1 MNKLSESQ
9 MEGECSLED
18 AGIAGRKANTP
29 SEKWQVGNQS
39 IQVSHLQK
47 VYWPETGFTKGDV
60 LEYYR
65 QIAPVLLPY
74 LKDRPVTLRMYP
86 QGVEETSYYLR
97 DCPADA
103 PTWLRRVTYQ
113 PKTVNHPVQLP
124 LIDTAAGLLWFANQ
138 GAIEV
143 HLWGSRTQDLTQ
155 PDLAIFDLDAGST
168 ATFEAIREAALQL
181 HDALAQAGV
190 RGYPKTSGRGGLHVF
205 VPLAPGSTFERVRRW
220 VKAAGNKLA
229 SNYPNLIAPAR
240 GATHEGGRV
249 TVDYAQNSIG
259 RNTAAP
265 YTLRAH
271 PDHPT
276 VSTPLTWEELEAG
289 SMHPATFTPQV
300 VLERLRR
307 MGDLFIPV
315 LQADQRIDEL

>member
-1 MNKLSESQ
+1 MQ
-9 MEGECSLED
+9 P
-18 AGIAGRKANTP
+18 GRRRNSRKKANTP

-65 QIAPVLLPY
+65 YIAPVLLPY
-74 LKDRPVTLRMYP
+74 LKDCPVTLRMYP

-181 HDALAQAGV
+181 HDALAQAGSQGISQDQ
-190 RGYPKTSGRGGLHVF
+190 RERRITRLCTARTRLH
-205 VPLAPGSTFERVRRW
+205 
-220 VKAAGNKLA
+220 
-229 SNYPNLIAPAR
+229 
-240 GATHEGGRV
+240 
-249 TVDYAQNSIG
+249 
-259 RNTAAP
+259 
-265 YTLRAH
+265 LRA
-271 PDHPT
+271 
-276 VSTPLTWEELEAG
+276 
-289 SMHPATFTPQV
+289 
-300 VLERLRR
+300 RLP
-307 MGDLFIPV
+307 MG
-315 LQADQRIDEL
+315 QSGGE